1 MPGGLLQ
8 GLPVLPAHR
17 GARGRRAA
25 VREPLHRDGEADQEV
40 QGPEA
45 LLSLGQGGGGRDLLL
60 QVRRSSG
67 WFLGH
72 TGVVLVDACIR
83 SHDTVRA

>member
-25 VREPLHRDGEADQEV
+25 VREPLHRDGEADEEV

-60 QVRRSSG
+60 QVRLARGSLQG
-67 WFLGH
+67 LC
-72 TGVVLVDACIR
+72 TG
-83 SHDTVRA
+83 